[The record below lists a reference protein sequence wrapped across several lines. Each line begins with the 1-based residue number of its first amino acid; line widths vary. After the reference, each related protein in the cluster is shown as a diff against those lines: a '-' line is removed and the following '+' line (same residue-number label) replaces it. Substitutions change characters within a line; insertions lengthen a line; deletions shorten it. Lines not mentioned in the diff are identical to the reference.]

1 MRIISGKYKGR
12 RLNVPKKLPVRPTT
26 DMAKE
31 ALFNILIHR
40 FDFNDLSVLDLCS
53 GTGNIAYEFSS
64 RGAKNIVA
72 VDKEFRC
79 VKFIEQ
85 TASEFEMLIDAI
97 KSDVFSFLERTPLTF
112 DIVFADPPYAM
123 PTEEF
128 ASIVQLIFDRKLLN
142 SNGLVIIEHSKHTN
156 LSNLENFDELKTYG
170 GNCFSFFK

>member
-40 FDFNDLSVLDLCS
+40 YDFHDFSILDLCS

-64 RGAKNIVA
+64 RGARNIVA

-85 TASEFEMLIDAI
+85 TASEFEMSIDAI
-97 KSDVFSFLERTPLTF
+97 KSDVFSYLERTPQTF
-112 DIVFADPPYAM
+112 DVIFADPPYAM
-123 PTEEF
+123 PTDDF
-128 ASIVQLIFDRKLLN
+128 ASIVQLIFERKLLN
-142 SNGLVIIEHSKHTN
+142 SNGLLIIEHSKHTN

>member
-12 RLNVPKKLPVRPTT
+12 RLNIPKKLPVRPTT

-40 FDFNDLSVLDLCS
+40 YDFHDFSILDLCS

-64 RGAKNIVA
+64 RGARNIVA

-85 TASEFEMLIDAI
+85 TASEFEMSIDAI
-97 KSDVFSFLERTPLTF
+97 KSDLFSFLERTPLTF
-112 DIVFADPPYAM
+112 DIIFADPPYAM
-123 PTEEF
+123 STDEL
-128 ASIVQLIFDRKLLN
+128 ASIVKLIFERKLLN
-142 SNGLVIIEHSKHTN
+142 SNGLLIIEHSKHTN